1 MAGDQTPPRSI
12 AHADAGPSANP
23 PTEHV
28 YDGIEV
34 SDNPLPGWWKWLL
47 LGTVV
52 LSVPYYGYYH
62 FGGTGRNMADRY
74 EVALAEHNRLM
85 FAQMG
90 DLGEDTASLV
100 QAMEQPSLVSIGRS
114 VFRSHCISCHGPE
127 GGGLVGPNLTD
138 DAYKNVRE
146 LTDIVRVV
154 RHGAAAGAMPAW
166 NTRLD
171 RNEIILVAVYAAA
184 LRGTSPTGPAKG
196 PEGNEIAPWPT
207 SEEIPVEQEEN
218 VPAADDGSGDQG
230 GAETAPS
237 DQARAGKGD
246 GRSASPGR
254 LAMQFVRLPA
264 AGSIPITGISR

>member
-1 MAGDQTPPRSI
+1 MADDQTLPRST
-12 AHADAGPSANP
+12 AHAEAGRSADP
-23 PTEHV
+23 AAEHA

-34 SDNPLPGWWKWLL
+34 LENPLPGWWKWLL

-52 LSVPYYGYYH
+52 LCVPYYGYYH
-62 FGGTGRNMADRY
+62 FGGTGRSLTDRY

-90 DLGEDTASLV
+90 DLGEDAASLV

-114 VFRSHCISCHGPE
+114 VFRSHCTSCHGPE

-138 DAYKNVRE
+138 DTYKNVRE

-166 NTRLD
+166 NARLD
-171 RNEIILVAVYAAA
+171 PNEIILVSVYAAA
-184 LRGTSPTGPAKG
+184 LRGTSPTGSAKG

-207 SEEIPVEQEEN
+207 PEEFPVEQEEN
-218 VPAADDGSGDQG
+218 VPAADDDAGERG
-230 GAETAPS
+230 GAEAAPS
-237 DQARAGKGD
+237 EQARADD
-246 GRSASPGR
+246 GVPSSAGPGR
-254 LAMQFVRLPA
+254 LAARSFDALQQDRY
-264 AGSIPITGISR
+264 R